1 MRLYGKSEIYKIHCS
16 LFRKPQRNIN
26 TKSITWVKIKIYI
39 LCISRSQQHWVRSLF
54 TRVQSCV
61 RASRTRWRPAAQRHQ
76 VEKNK
81 VYAVKTSISIY
92 LHHHVIDFISQRW
105 RTVSAVQ
112 LGCLRLWRVQ
122 PLWPVRVGAAVGCP
136 QARQDFGFVLA
147 ECIRDVCER
156 SLQPIWASGN
166 HCSSCC
172 CCSLVET
179 LEVKFF
185 NQIQPN
191 CTFRTT

>member
-26 TKSITWVKIKIYI
+26 TKSIMWVKIKIYI

-81 VYAVKTSISIY
+81 VYAVKTSFSIY
-92 LHHHVIDFISQRW
+92 LHHHV
-105 RTVSAVQ
+105 
-112 LGCLRLWRVQ
+112 
-122 PLWPVRVGAAVGCP
+122 
-136 QARQDFGFVLA
+136 
-147 ECIRDVCER
+147 
-156 SLQPIWASGN
+156 
-166 HCSSCC
+166 SSCNWIHFTEMENRIGC
-172 CCSLVET
+172 TTWMSSPMTCTAALACTGRCRCWLPTSPTGLWVCSGWMH
-179 LEVKFF
+179 
-185 NQIQPN
+185 PRRMW
-191 CTFRTT
+191 TFTTAHLSIR